1 MPEPTFLFNT
11 FYSNVLYFNLL
22 FHLTLLNLI
31 CGCLLSLPCSGNIFH
46 QTRPYTSYYI
56 KHAELPFSFLFHS
69 NFPQCV
75 FFVKEDLCICALCC
89 IYKCITEEVEWT
101 GFAVSYLVSARG
113 FSYEW
118 LTNCFLKSIQGR
130 FFFQVCSQCRFF
142 VDKSHTSCCHQTA
155 SDSRRCFSSCHSETI
170 NYFENGNM
178 NSCFS
183 ISASFFLQKHFSQ
196 IASLSLNVFENRK
209 MCIFIL

>member
-31 CGCLLSLPCSGNIFH
+31 CRRLLSLPCSGNIFH
-46 QTRPYTSYYI
+46 QTRPYTSYYN

-69 NFPQCV
+69 IFPQCV

-89 IYKCITEEVEWT
+89 ICKCITEEVEWT
-101 GFAVSYLVSARG
+101 GFAVSYLVSACG

-130 FFFQVCSQCRFF
+130 FFFKFAVSADSLWTKATPPAVTRQQV
-142 VDKSHTSCCHQTA
+142 TA
-155 SDSRRCFSSCHSETI
+155 
-170 NYFENGNM
+170 GG
-178 NSCFS
+178 
-183 ISASFFLQKHFSQ
+183 
-196 IASLSLNVFENRK
+196 VFHRVT
-209 MCIFIL
+209 LRQ